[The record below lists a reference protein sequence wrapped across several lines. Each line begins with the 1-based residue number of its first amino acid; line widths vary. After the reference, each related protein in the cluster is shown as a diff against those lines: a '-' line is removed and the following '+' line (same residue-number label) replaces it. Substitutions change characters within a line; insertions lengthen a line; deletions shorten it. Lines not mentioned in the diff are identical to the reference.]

1 MSRTPKSSVLR
12 LSFADQAN
20 GDYPDSKWESEG
32 KKKQLSLGKRNPA
45 NTSNYEK
52 FLLKTYFPAQSKR
65 IDKAKA
71 KNKPDTDTEATPSPA
86 KRKQTPQPNDGEE
99 SDEGA
104 VRVSQ
109 QKKDRPAPIAAAAL
123 ADNADNSEDSMDDPA
138 VRRLA
143 DADVGNAG
151 LEDEDFL
158 PGADLDTP
166 AINEE
171 AASQADRR
179 RSTLKQARRSN
190 STAEEPASATKKPRK
205 SGISNC
211 LFLLKSLPLY

>member
-1 MSRTPKSSVLR
+1 MSKASKNSVLR

-32 KKKQLSLGKRNPA
+32 KKKQLSLGKRNAA
-45 NTSNYEK
+45 NISNYEK
-52 FLLKTYFPAQSKR
+52 FLLKNYFPAQSKR

-71 KNKPDTDTEATPSPA
+71 KNKADTDPEATPSPA

-99 SDEGA
+99 SDEGT
-104 VRVSQ
+104 VRLS

-179 RSTLKQARRSN
+179 RSTLKQARRN

>member
-1 MSRTPKSSVLR
+1 MT
-12 LSFADQAN
+12 FADQAN

-32 KKKQLSLGKRNPA
+32 KTKQLSLGKRNAA
-45 NTSNYEK
+45 NISNYEK
-52 FLLKTYFPAQSKR
+52 FLLKTYIPAQSKR

-71 KNKPDTDTEATPSPA
+71 KNKADTDPEATPSPA

-99 SDEGA
+99 SNEGA

-109 QKKDRPAPIAAAAL
+109 KKDRPTAIAAAAL
-123 ADNADNSEDSMDDPA
+123 ADNADNSEESMDDQA

-171 AASQADRR
+171 AASEADRR
-179 RSTLKQARRSN
+179 RSKQARRSN

-205 SGISNC
+205 SGISNF
-211 LFLLKSLPLY
+211 LFLLKSLPFY

>member
-1 MSRTPKSSVLR
+1 MSKTPNSSVLR

-71 KNKPDTDTEATPSPA
+71 KNKADTDTEATPSPA

-109 QKKDRPAPIAAAAL
+109 KKDRPTSIAVAAL
-123 ADNADNSEDSMDDPA
+123 TDNADNSEESMDDQA
-138 VRRLA
+138 VLRLA

-179 RSTLKQARRSN
+179 RSKQARRSN

>member
-12 LSFADQAN
+12 LSFTDQAN

-32 KKKQLSLGKRNPA
+32 KKKHLSLGKRNPA

-86 KRKQTPQPNDGEE
+86 KRKQTPQPNDDEE

-179 RSTLKQARRSN
+179 RSKQARRSN

-205 SGISNC
+205 SGISNF

>member
-12 LSFADQAN
+12 LSFTDQAN

-32 KKKQLSLGKRNPA
+32 KKKHLSLGKRNPA

-71 KNKPDTDTEATPSPA
+71 KNKPDTDTEATPSPV

-99 SDEGA
+99 SDDGA

>member
-12 LSFADQAN
+12 LSFTDQAN

-32 KKKQLSLGKRNPA
+32 KKKHLSLGKRNAA
-45 NTSNYEK
+45 NISNYEK

-65 IDKAKA
+65 IDRAKA
-71 KNKPDTDTEATPSPA
+71 KNKADTDTEATPSPA
-86 KRKQTPQPNDGEE
+86 KRKQTPQQNDGED

-109 QKKDRPAPIAAAAL
+109 KKDRPTAIAAAAL
-123 ADNADNSEDSMDDPA
+123 ADNADNSEESMDDQA

-179 RSTLKQARRSN
+179 RSKQARRSN

-205 SGISNC
+205 SGISNF

>member
-1 MSRTPKSSVLR
+1 
-12 LSFADQAN
+12 LSF
-20 GDYPDSKWESEG
+20 
-32 KKKQLSLGKRNPA
+32 GKRNPD
-45 NTSNYEK
+45 NTSNYDK

-99 SDEGA
+99 SDDGA

-205 SGISNC
+205 SGISNF
-211 LFLLKSLPLY
+211 LFLLKSLPFY

>member
-1 MSRTPKSSVLR
+1 MSKTSKHSVLK

-20 GDYPDSKWESEG
+20 ADYPDSKWESEG
-32 KKKQLSLGKRNPA
+32 KKKQLSLGKKNAA
-45 NTSNYEK
+45 NISNYEK

-71 KNKPDTDTEATPSPA
+71 KNKADTDTEATPSPA

-109 QKKDRPAPIAAAAL
+109 KKDRPTAIAAAAL
-123 ADNADNSEDSMDDPA
+123 ADNADNSEESMDDQA

-179 RSTLKQARRSN
+179 RSKQARRSN

-205 SGISNC
+205 SGISNF
-211 LFLLKSLPLY
+211 LFLLKSLPFY

>member
-1 MSRTPKSSVLR
+1 MSKTPKTSVLK

-32 KKKQLSLGKRNPA
+32 KKKHLRLGKRNAA
-45 NTSNYEK
+45 NISNYEK

-86 KRKQTPQPNDGEE
+86 KRKQTPQPNDDEE

-179 RSTLKQARRSN
+179 RSTLKQARRN

>member
-12 LSFADQAN
+12 LSFTDQAN

-32 KKKQLSLGKRNPA
+32 KKKHLSLGKRNPA

-86 KRKQTPQPNDGEE
+86 KRKQTPQPDDGEE
-99 SDEGA
+99 SDDGA

-109 QKKDRPAPIAAAAL
+109 QKKDRPTTAIAAAAL
-123 ADNADNSEDSMDDPA
+123 ADNADNSEESMDDRA

-179 RSTLKQARRSN
+179 RSKQPRRSN

-205 SGISNC
+205 SGISK
-211 LFLLKSLPLY
+211 LI

>member
-1 MSRTPKSSVLR
+1 MSKNPKSSVLR

-32 KKKQLSLGKRNPA
+32 KKKHLSLGKRNAA
-45 NTSNYEK
+45 NISNYEK

-65 IDKAKA
+65 IDRAKA
-71 KNKPDTDTEATPSPA
+71 KNKADTDPEATPSPA
-86 KRKQTPQPNDGEE
+86 KRKQTPQPDDGEE
-99 SDEGA
+99 SDDGA

-109 QKKDRPAPIAAAAL
+109 QKKDRPTTAIAAAAL
-123 ADNADNSEDSMDDPA
+123 ADNADNSEESMDDRA

-179 RSTLKQARRSN
+179 RSKQARRSN

-205 SGISNC
+205 SGISNF

>member
-1 MSRTPKSSVLR
+1 MSD
-12 LSFADQAN
+12 DQ
-20 GDYPDSKWESEG
+20 
-32 KKKQLSLGKRNPA
+32 
-45 NTSNYEK
+45 
-52 FLLKTYFPAQSKR
+52 
-65 IDKAKA
+65 
-71 KNKPDTDTEATPSPA
+71 
-86 KRKQTPQPNDGEE
+86 
-99 SDEGA
+99 
-104 VRVSQ
+104 
-109 QKKDRPAPIAAAAL
+109 
-123 ADNADNSEDSMDDPA
+123 A

-179 RSTLKQARRSN
+179 RSKQARRSN

-205 SGISNC
+205 SGISNF

>member
-12 LSFADQAN
+12 LSFTDQAN

-32 KKKQLSLGKRNPA
+32 KKKHLSLGKRNAA
-45 NTSNYEK
+45 NISNYEK

-86 KRKQTPQPNDGEE
+86 KRKQTPQPDDGEE
-99 SDEGA
+99 SDDGA

-179 RSTLKQARRSN
+179 RSKQARRSN

>member
-12 LSFADQAN
+12 LSFTDQAN

-32 KKKQLSLGKRNPA
+32 KKKHLSLGKRNPA

-86 KRKQTPQPNDGEE
+86 KRKQTPQPNDDEE

-179 RSTLKQARRSN
+179 RSNLKQARRSN

-205 SGISNC
+205 SGISNF
-211 LFLLKSLPLY
+211 LFLLKSLPFY

>member
-32 KKKQLSLGKRNPA
+32 KKKHLSLGKRNAA
-45 NTSNYEK
+45 NISNYEK

-86 KRKQTPQPNDGEE
+86 KRKQTPQPNDDEE

-109 QKKDRPAPIAAAAL
+109 KKDRPTAIAAAAL
-123 ADNADNSEDSMDDPA
+123 ADNADNSEDSMDDQA

-205 SGISNC
+205 SGISNF

>member
-12 LSFADQAN
+12 LSFTDQAN

-32 KKKQLSLGKRNPA
+32 KKKHLSLGKRNPA

-99 SDEGA
+99 SDDGA

-179 RSTLKQARRSN
+179 RSKQARRSN

-205 SGISNC
+205 SGISNF

>member
-1 MSRTPKSSVLR
+1 MSKTPKSSVLR

-71 KNKPDTDTEATPSPA
+71 KNKADTDPEATPSPA
-86 KRKQTPQPNDGEE
+86 KRKQTPQPNDDEE

-123 ADNADNSEDSMDDPA
+123 ADNADNSEDSMDDQA

-179 RSTLKQARRSN
+179 RSTLKQARRN

>member
-1 MSRTPKSSVLR
+1 MSKTPKSSVLR
-12 LSFADQAN
+12 LSFTDQAN

-32 KKKQLSLGKRNPA
+32 KKKQLSLGKKNAA
-45 NTSNYEK
+45 NISNYEK
-52 FLLKTYFPAQSKR
+52 FLLKTYFPAQLKR

-86 KRKQTPQPNDGEE
+86 KRKQTPQPNDDEE

-123 ADNADNSEDSMDDPA
+123 ADNADNSEESMDDRA

-151 LEDEDFL
+151 LEDDDFL

-179 RSTLKQARRSN
+179 RSKQPRRSN

-205 SGISNC
+205 SGTSNC

>member
-12 LSFADQAN
+12 LSFTDQAN

-32 KKKQLSLGKRNPA
+32 KKKHLSLGKRNPA

-71 KNKPDTDTEATPSPA
+71 KNKADTDTEATPSPA

-99 SDEGA
+99 SDDGA

-179 RSTLKQARRSN
+179 RSNLKQARRSN

-205 SGISNC
+205 SGLSNF
-211 LFLLKSLPLY
+211 LFLLKSLSFY

>member
-1 MSRTPKSSVLR
+1 MSKTPKSSVLR

-86 KRKQTPQPNDGEE
+86 KRKQTPQPNDDEE

-179 RSTLKQARRSN
+179 RSKHARRSN

-205 SGISNC
+205 SGISNF
-211 LFLLKSLPLY
+211 LFLLKSLPFY

>member
-1 MSRTPKSSVLR
+1 
-12 LSFADQAN
+12 
-20 GDYPDSKWESEG
+20 
-32 KKKQLSLGKRNPA
+32 
-45 NTSNYEK
+45 
-52 FLLKTYFPAQSKR
+52 
-65 IDKAKA
+65 
-71 KNKPDTDTEATPSPA
+71 
-86 KRKQTPQPNDGEE
+86 
-99 SDEGA
+99 
-104 VRVSQ
+104 
-109 QKKDRPAPIAAAAL
+109 
-123 ADNADNSEDSMDDPA
+123 MDDQA

-179 RSTLKQARRSN
+179 HSNLKQARRSN

-205 SGISNC
+205 SGISNF
-211 LFLLKSLPLY
+211 LFLLKSLPFY

>member
-12 LSFADQAN
+12 LSFTDQAN

-32 KKKQLSLGKRNPA
+32 KKKHLSLGKRNPA

-99 SDEGA
+99 SDDGA

-179 RSTLKQARRSN
+179 RSKQARRSN

-205 SGISNC
+205 SGISNF
-211 LFLLKSLPLY
+211 LFLLKSLPFY

>member
-1 MSRTPKSSVLR
+1 MSKTPKSSVLR

-32 KKKQLSLGKRNPA
+32 KKKHLSLGKRNAA
-45 NTSNYEK
+45 NISNYEK

-99 SDEGA
+99 SDDGA

-179 RSTLKQARRSN
+179 RSTLKQARRN

>member
-32 KKKQLSLGKRNPA
+32 KKKHLSLGKRNPA

-86 KRKQTPQPNDGEE
+86 KRKQTPQPNDDEE

-179 RSTLKQARRSN
+179 RSTLKQARRN